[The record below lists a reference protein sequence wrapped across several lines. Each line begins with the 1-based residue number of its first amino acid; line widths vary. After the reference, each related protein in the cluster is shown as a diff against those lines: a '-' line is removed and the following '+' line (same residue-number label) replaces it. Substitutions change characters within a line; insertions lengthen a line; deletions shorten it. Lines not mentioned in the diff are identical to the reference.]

1 MTHFE
6 RSIFTK
12 TSRMSRIDYSKWDKL
27 NYSSSSSSE
36 EDDDEKE
43 KTQKARGEN
52 CTPRESLAFCIVVV
66 VLSTLERVG
75 VAS

>member
-1 MTHFE
+1 
-6 RSIFTK
+6 
-12 TSRMSRIDYSKWDKL
+12 MSRIDYSKWDKL

-36 EDDDEKE
+36 EEDDEKE
-43 KTQKARGEN
+43 KTQESEGDD
-52 CTPRESLAFCIVVV
+52 CTLRESLAFCIVV